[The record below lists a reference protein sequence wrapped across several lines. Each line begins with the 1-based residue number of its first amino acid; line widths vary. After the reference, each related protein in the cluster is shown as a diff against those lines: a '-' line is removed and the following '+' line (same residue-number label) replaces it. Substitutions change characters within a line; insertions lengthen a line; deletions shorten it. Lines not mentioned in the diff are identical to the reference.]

1 MKFNYKDIWNIE
13 NAFHFYSNPS
23 RIRKIICH
31 YEIFKKSEKIPG
43 SIVECGVFKGNSFF
57 RFLIFRDLIFN
68 QKKIKKHIY
77 GFDVFGR
84 FPNQKNKKDN
94 KFALDHNK
102 RIGLGLNYNKI
113 LNNLKKKKFKNF
125 TLIQGKIEDTAKTFL
140 KKKKN
145 FKISFLHLDLDVYQ
159 PTMSALENF
168 YDKISSGGIILI
180 DDYGQVEGATSATNK
195 FLKIRSIKSKI
206 KTLKFD
212 KRLIFIE
219 KK

>member
-77 GFDVFGR
+77 GFDVFGK

-113 LNNLKKKKFKNF
+113 LNNLKKKKLKNF

-168 YDKISSGGIILI
+168 YDKISSGGVILI

>member
-113 LNNLKKKKFKNF
+113 LNNLKKKK
-125 TLIQGKIEDTAKTFL
+125 I
-140 KKKKN
+140 
-145 FKISFLHLDLDVYQ
+145 
-159 PTMSALENF
+159 
-168 YDKISSGGIILI
+168 
-180 DDYGQVEGATSATNK
+180 
-195 FLKIRSIKSKI
+195 
-206 KTLKFD
+206 
-212 KRLIFIE
+212 
-219 KK
+219 